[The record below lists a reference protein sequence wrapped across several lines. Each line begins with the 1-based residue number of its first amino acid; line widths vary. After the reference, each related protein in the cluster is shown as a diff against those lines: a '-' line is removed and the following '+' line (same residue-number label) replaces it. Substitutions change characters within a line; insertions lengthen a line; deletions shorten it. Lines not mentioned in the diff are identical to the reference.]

1 MWIPVLVEFVKSS
14 TPMIWEKA
22 VLILGNIIL
31 YDMEEKGNYDLRD
44 IIIKNGF
51 LDYISCW
58 TFDLWNILI
67 SSKRVLARFIYN
79 MFKIK
84 PHCIDYVEELLP
96 SLDVL
101 LQSNDIPTIIEAVW
115 TLNNLSTV
123 VEDEVLKSIV
133 PLLAHSDVEIVT
145 AVLKTLRPG
154 RVWSFSTFRE
164 KHLGESGFFFY
175 LHILLQHQDKKIIQE
190 ALLTLENLL
199 QYGSQTAAQGVADA
213 QLLQFIVSHLDTV
226 ELQIQKT
233 AASVVTNLTSKMM
246 YGGRHS
252 RYWEAALL
260 RDGLVP
266 HICRSLNVENS
277 EVIKIILHS
286 VHNLLLSHFERDVCL
301 QIKKCG
307 GIDKIQSLQKHEDTT
322 INQLASKVIES
333 YFSNLDVEKVVKVRG
348 NSEESISCRVEEYN
362 SHENLFTD
370 SEMVALMKVV
380 GDIPIHADSRR
391 PSASCRKCGLLLL
404 ILLTFDLSY

>member
-133 PLLAHSDVEIVT
+133 PLLAHSDVE
-145 AVLKTLRPG
+145 
-154 RVWSFSTFRE
+154 
-164 KHLGESGFFFY
+164 
-175 LHILLQHQDKKIIQE
+175 E